1 MGRYNSGTWRSP
13 ECYIGGYY
21 WFLAVGGQRKSKYG
35 PEWASHKYEEMQS
48 FWPRS
53 PLEAPKYVKDPRK
66 KTQINWGNHL
76 GSISGVLGPFRG
88 LYRAPKPT
96 VLHWVYSASRILG
109 HILTFSDPPSQ
120 PSQIILVQN
129 DLKRC
134 PTYSTT
140 CFMFNSH
147 LLGVS

>member
-1 MGRYNSGTWRSP
+1 MLL
-13 ECYIGGYY
+13 I
-21 WFLAVGGQRKSKYG
+21 
-35 PEWASHKYEEMQS
+35 

-53 PLEAPKYVKDPRK
+53 PLEAPKKVKDPRK

-109 HILTFSDPPSQ
+109 YILTFLDPPSQ
-120 PSQIILVQN
+120 PGQIILVQN
-129 DLKRC
+129 DLIRC
-134 PTYSTT
+134 PTYESFATVGEIRVWWRAD
-140 CFMFNSH
+140 FQSGSRVLKKVF
-147 LLGVS
+147 